1 MHVWF
6 AVGNQKQRFV
16 LQLVAQADAQP
27 LGSPYRGIRIAQT
40 CFYLCYRARHVQ
52 VIGQVRH
59 FMMQLIE
66 NFALRRRRLCAGL
79 SGSKRAQPIGRARQR
94 LRKSP
99 ADKNQRQPSDQK
111 RLEQGIEQGIA
122 KRARDLLVD
131 VTCVVEESDGPRDF
145 ATAVERQS
153 GDVHR
158 NPLLRIV
165 ERELVGRQKF
175 TNSSVL
181 FCGTCGR
188 FGADP
193 ENRRKSRGDGECAD
207 RKSTRLNS
215 SHSQISYAVFCL
227 KKKKK
232 IIKSLTAIKKKKS
245 NTSMTA

>member
-1 MHVWF
+1 
-6 AVGNQKQRFV
+6 
-16 LQLVAQADAQP
+16 
-27 LGSPYRGIRIAQT
+27 
-40 CFYLCYRARHVQ
+40 
-52 VIGQVRH
+52 VRV
-59 FMMQLIE
+59 
-66 NFALRRRRLCAGL
+66 
-79 SGSKRAQPIGRARQR
+79 SGSVKVQR
-94 LRKSP
+94 TR
-99 ADKNQRQPSDQK
+99 NQRQPSDQK

-165 ERELVGRQKF
+165 ERELVGRQKL

-193 ENRRKSRGDGECAD
+193 ENRRKSRGDGECAAGCIVND
-207 RKSTRLNS
+207 HPSQMLALAEAFDKPWQIFSPGAS
-215 SHSQISYAVFCL
+215 SSA
-227 KKKKK
+227 
-232 IIKSLTAIKKKKS
+232 
-245 NTSMTA
+245 SMLS